1 MLGESIGYI
10 AISTDFSLWTN
21 LMVQEE
27 HLSNKM
33 LCILGNGNFS
43 KEFQNYIR
51 TNVYPVAY
59 ALVQL
64 KTIIIIRFKLYIFLK
79 KKFKLYMVLA

>member
-51 TNVYPVAY
+51 TSV
-59 ALVQL
+59 
-64 KTIIIIRFKLYIFLK
+64 
-79 KKFKLYMVLA
+79 